1 MRNLPIGHRT
11 RFSRAVATTTAVA
24 LGSVLML
31 SACSSGDSGKEK
43 GDIASL
49 GEKKGG
55 SASGAPEAAA
65 GEKGDMVKWAGCM
78 RAHGVNVP
86 DPRPDGSMDAGAPL
100 EAGGGTAANDK
111 MEAANAACTKWLPN
125 GGVVSEKEKAAQRER
140 TLKFARCMREHGI
153 DVPDPQGDQDGVNL
167 GFPGADQSKLPKA
180 LDACAKLQ
188 GGGE

>member
-1 MRNLPIGHRT
+1 
-11 RFSRAVATTTAVA
+11 
-24 LGSVLML
+24 
-31 SACSSGDSGKEK
+31 
-43 GDIASL
+43 
-49 GEKKGG
+49 
-55 SASGAPEAAA
+55 
-65 GEKGDMVKWAGCM
+65 
-78 RAHGVNVP
+78 
-86 DPRPDGSMDAGAPL
+86 
-100 EAGGGTAANDK
+100 